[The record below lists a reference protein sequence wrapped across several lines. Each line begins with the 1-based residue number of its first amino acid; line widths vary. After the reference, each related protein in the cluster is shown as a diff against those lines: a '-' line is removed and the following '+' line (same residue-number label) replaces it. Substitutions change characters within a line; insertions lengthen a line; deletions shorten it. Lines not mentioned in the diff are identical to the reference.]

1 MSRPV
6 YDLEHESDG
15 WWQVTRNGW
24 RLDGS
29 EFLTRDQA
37 EAAIH
42 SYELEDYEAEQEARE
57 QDADRDDR
65 MDRGDW
71 EFHRDYDR

>member
-6 YDLEHESDG
+6 YDIEHESDG
-15 WWQVTRNGW
+15 WWLVTRNGW
-24 RLDGS
+24 PLDG
-29 EFLTRDQA
+29 EFFTRDEA

-57 QDADRDDR
+57 QDDDYGARVDFEFERDR
-65 MDRGDW
+65 
-71 EFHRDYDR
+71 

>member
-6 YDLEHESDG
+6 YDIEHESDG
-15 WWQVTRNGW
+15 WWTVIRNGGY
-24 RLDGS
+24 RCES
-29 EFLTRDQA
+29 FVSQEKA

-57 QDADRDDR
+57 QDEERDER

-71 EFHRDYDR
+71 EFHRDYDQ

>member
-6 YDLEHESDG
+6 YDIEQESDG
-15 WWQVTRNGW
+15 WWTVIRNGGY
-24 RLDGS
+24 RCES
-29 EFLTRDQA
+29 FTTRDQA

-42 SYELEDYEAEQEARE
+42 FYELEDEEAEQEACE
-57 QDADRDDR
+57 QDEERDAR

-71 EFHRDYDR
+71 EFHRDHDQ